1 MNPTAY
7 LAVNEASIAATD
19 ASIAAQNAEKII
31 SLVDRWKKL
40 QKSLGCKRPL
50 LFVFCQFKRQ
60 IAQLPGINFGG

>member
-19 ASIAAQNAEKII
+19 ASIAAQNAEKI
-31 SLVDRWKKL
+31 SPADRWKKL